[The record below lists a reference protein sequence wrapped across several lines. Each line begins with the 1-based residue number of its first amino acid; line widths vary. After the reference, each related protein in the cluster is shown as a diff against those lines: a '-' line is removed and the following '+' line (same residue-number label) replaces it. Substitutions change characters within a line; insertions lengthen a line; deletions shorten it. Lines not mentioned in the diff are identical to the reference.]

1 MLTIVRRFA
10 IITLSTKQHQTK
22 KERIMTN
29 SEIFKKAHAA
39 ARTTLKLVGD
49 YKVAFQFAL
58 KEIYM
63 NIKTEVVS
71 IKDKLISLGLK
82 VWEKGDM
89 ERIYI
94 NDGHLEA
101 VFGLKLVLYKTNNIC
116 MAFLNGAKISNSKA
130 TKLVRGKKIYFDV
143 KLNEFVNAGELVS
156 II

>member
-1 MLTIVRRFA
+1 
-10 IITLSTKQHQTK
+10 
-22 KERIMTN
+22 MTN

-63 NIKTEVVS
+63 NIKNEAVS

-94 NDGHLEA
+94 NHEQLKA
-101 VFGLKLVLYKTNNIC
+101 VFGLDISFYKSGSIKK
-116 MAFLNGAKISNSKA
+116 AFLNGEKLSNRQAGLIFKQN
-130 TKLVRGKKIYFDV
+130 IYFDI
-143 KLNEFVNAGELVS
+143 KQNQFVNTGELVS